1 MLKDLPRLSP
11 SRPAQPQ
18 KCIQGILRKH
28 VLAFKLRRAKMT
40 KLFQHGNIDN
50 QIADRHAYA
59 RLSILWLENAE
70 GKILQWKMRI
80 FCDLDE
86 RAKSHAYDL
95 TTKIT
100 EEHEELF
107 QIFFF
112 KQLRDLRVLRGN

>member
-1 MLKDLPRLSP
+1 
-11 SRPAQPQ
+11 
-18 KCIQGILRKH
+18 
-28 VLAFKLRRAKMT
+28 MT

-112 KQLRDLRVLRGN
+112 KQLRNLLVLRGNKSSRSARKSPRGSSKLQLPKDDTNFRR